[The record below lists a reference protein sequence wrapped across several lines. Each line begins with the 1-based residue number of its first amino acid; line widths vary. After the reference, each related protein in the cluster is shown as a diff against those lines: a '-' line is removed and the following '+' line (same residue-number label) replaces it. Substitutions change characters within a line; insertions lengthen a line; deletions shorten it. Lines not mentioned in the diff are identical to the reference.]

1 MNPDLVWPRGCWTD
15 VVGVEDGS
23 LDVVEHQRA
32 TTEPAHHAAH
42 GETLPVDI
50 KNGHRYRYD
59 IYKYLLTCGGTTSC
73 RW

>member
-1 MNPDLVWPRGCWTD
+1 MSAIIKRKPDLIWPRGCWTD

-32 TTEPAHHAAH
+32 PAEPAHYAAH

-50 KNGHRYRYD
+50 K
-59 IYKYLLTCGGTTSC
+59 
-73 RW
+73 

>member
-1 MNPDLVWPRGCWTD
+1 MSGIICYVIKDKPDLVWPRGCWTD

-32 TTEPAHHAAH
+32 PAEPAHHTAH

-50 KNGHRYRYD
+50 K
-59 IYKYLLTCGGTTSC
+59 
-73 RW
+73 